1 MGLLR
6 GLNELIF
13 IKCLEQQLAHDM
25 HPVSAFVIVAFS
37 TPLLA
42 KLLFSW
48 TTRVE
53 NPLIPQS
60 GHKSLAD
67 FWETIHLFV

>member
-25 HPVSAFVIVAFS
+25 HLVSVSFCYCCLFNS
-37 TPLLA
+37 PLGQTSV
-42 KLLFSW
+42 LLD
-48 TTRVE
+48 
-53 NPLIPQS
+53 
-60 GHKSLAD
+60 HKS
-67 FWETIHLFV
+67 